1 MEDKER
7 EQLIEE
13 IRKLERELY
22 LKRSKL
28 RELSGVDVKELERV
42 IDELISQ
49 IGMISIGGNSVED
62 IRVERGRCNI
72 FVNWI
77 QKIHSMGSVI
87 QF

>member
-28 RELSGVDVKELERV
+28 RELVGVDVKELERV

-62 IRVERGRCNI
+62 IRVERDGR
-72 FVNWI
+72 
-77 QKIHSMGSVI
+77 
-87 QF
+87 

>member
-1 MEDKER
+1 MIFQMEDKER

-28 RELSGVDVKELERV
+28 RELARVDVKELERV

-62 IRVERGRCNI
+62 IRVERGR
-72 FVNWI
+72 
-77 QKIHSMGSVI
+77 
-87 QF
+87 

>member
-1 MEDKER
+1 MIFQMENKER

-28 RELSGVDVKELERV
+28 RELAGVDVKELERV

-62 IRVERGRCNI
+62 IRVERGR
-72 FVNWI
+72 
-77 QKIHSMGSVI
+77 
-87 QF
+87 

>member
-13 IRKLERELY
+13 IKKLERELY

-28 RELSGVDVKELERV
+28 RELVGVDVKELERV

-62 IRVERGRCNI
+62 IRVERGR
-72 FVNWI
+72 
-77 QKIHSMGSVI
+77 
-87 QF
+87 

>member
-28 RELSGVDVKELERV
+28 RELVGVDVKELERV

-62 IRVERGRCNI
+62 IRVERGR
-72 FVNWI
+72 
-77 QKIHSMGSVI
+77 
-87 QF
+87 

>member
-7 EQLIEE
+7 ELLIEE

-28 RELSGVDVKELERV
+28 RELARVDVKELERV

-62 IRVERGRCNI
+62 IRVERGR
-72 FVNWI
+72 
-77 QKIHSMGSVI
+77 
-87 QF
+87 

>member
-1 MEDKER
+1 LIFQMEDKER

-28 RELSGVDVKELERV
+28 RELVGVDVKELERV

-62 IRVERGRCNI
+62 IRVERGR
-72 FVNWI
+72 
-77 QKIHSMGSVI
+77 
-87 QF
+87 

>member
-1 MEDKER
+1 LIFQMEDKER

-13 IRKLERELY
+13 IKKLELELY

-62 IRVERGRCNI
+62 IRVERGR
-72 FVNWI
+72 
-77 QKIHSMGSVI
+77 
-87 QF
+87 

>member
-1 MEDKER
+1 LIFQMEDKER
-7 EQLIEE
+7 ELLIEE

-28 RELSGVDVKELERV
+28 RELARVDVKELERV

-62 IRVERGRCNI
+62 IRVERGR
-72 FVNWI
+72 
-77 QKIHSMGSVI
+77 
-87 QF
+87 